1 MNRPL
6 LAATLLATFTALL
19 HTFVGTPEIEGP
31 LLQSGLP
38 SEVSLL
44 LLACWHLVT
53 AALVISALAL
63 GLALRPT
70 AAWARATV
78 RLVSYLWLSF
88 GTVFVLVDL
97 IYVGPAMLLR
107 LPQWV
112 LLLPVGALG
121 LWGARVDRRKQI
133 DAGAGAAFA

>member
-6 LAATLLATFTALL
+6 LAATLLATLTAVL
-19 HTFVGTPEIEGP
+19 HTFAGTPEIEGP
-31 LLQSGLP
+31 LLQAGLK

-53 AALVISALAL
+53 VTLTISAIAL
-63 GLALRPT
+63 GLALRPSAAQST
-70 AAWARATV
+70 AVIT
-78 RLVSYLWLSF
+78 LVSYLWLSF
-88 GTVFVLVDL
+88 GAVFILVDL
-97 IYVGPAMLLR
+97 IYAGPHMLLQ

-121 LWGARVDRRKQI
+121 LWGARTGSSAERIRPVK
-133 DAGAGAAFA
+133 

>member
-6 LAATLLATFTALL
+6 LGAAFLATFTAIL
-19 HTFVGTPEIEGP
+19 HTFGGTPEIEGP
-31 LLQSGLP
+31 LLESGLK

-53 AALVISALAL
+53 AALTISAIAL
-63 GLALRPT
+63 VRALRQSGGQSM
-70 AAWARATV
+70 ATV
-78 RLVSYLWLSF
+78 TLVSYLWLSF
-88 GTVFVLVDL
+88 GAVFILVDL
-97 IYVGPAMLLR
+97 IYAGPHMLLQ

-121 LWGARVDRRKQI
+121 LWGARIEMGRRPLTAYKT
-133 DAGAGAAFA
+133 AT

>member
-6 LAATLLATFTALL
+6 LAATLLAIVTTLA
-19 HTFVGTPEIEGP
+19 HTVVGTPEIEAP
-31 LLQSGLP
+31 LLRSGLKF
-38 SEVSLL
+38 ELILL

-53 AALVISALAL
+53 AALAISSIAL

-70 AAWARATV
+70 VARVRARARV

-88 GTVFVLVDL
+88 GSVFILVAL
-97 IYVGPAMLLR
+97 MYAGPSMLLQ
-107 LPQWV
+107 LPQWL

-121 LWGARVDRRKQI
+121 LWGARVDGWKQV
-133 DAGAGAAFA
+133 GGGAAIA

>member
-6 LAATLLATFTALL
+6 LAAALLATFTAAL
-19 HTFVGTPEIEGP
+19 HTFGGTPEIEGP
-31 LLQSGLP
+31 LLQSGLK

-53 AALVISALAL
+53 AALTISAIAL
-63 GLALRPT
+63 GLALRPSGVQSTT
-70 AAWARATV
+70 AVT
-78 RLVSYLWLSF
+78 LVSYLWLSF
-88 GTVFVLVDL
+88 GVVFILVDL
-97 IYVGPAMLLR
+97 IYAGPDMLLQ

-121 LWGARVDRRKQI
+121 LWGARLEVVRRPPT
-133 DAGAGAAFA
+133 AA

>member
-19 HTFVGTPEIEGP
+19 HTFAGTPQIEGP
-31 LLQSGLP
+31 LLQSGLA

-53 AALVISALAL
+53 AALAISALAL
-63 GLALRPT
+63 GLALRPS
-70 AAWARATV
+70 APWAPARATV
-78 RLVSYLWLSF
+78 QLVSYLWLSF
-88 GTVFVLVDL
+88 GAVFILVDL
-97 IYVGPAMLLR
+97 MYVGPAMLLK

-121 LWGARVDRRKQI
+121 LWGARVERRKQI
-133 DAGAGAAFA
+133 GAGAAFV